1 MADNTVFVH
10 LSDDTK
16 RRLDRLSQA
25 TDRSATSITAEALEA
40 YLAQQEWQIAAID
53 DAIRLAEQGGF
64 VSHEE
69 MTAWLGSWGTPEETA
84 APKPLSRKTA
94 Q

>member
-40 YLAQQEWQIAAID
+40 YLAEQEWQIAAVD
-53 DAIRLAEQGGF
+53 DAIRPAERGEF
-64 VSHEE
+64 ISHEAV
-69 MTAWLGSWGTPEETA
+69 TSWLGSWGTAEETA
-84 APKPLSRKTA
+84 ARCMR
-94 Q
+94 

>member
-1 MADNTVFVH
+1 MSDNTVFVH

-53 DAIRLAEQGGF
+53 DAIRLAESGEF
-64 VSHEE
+64 VSHEA
-69 MTAWLGSWGTPEETA
+69 MKSWLTSWGTAEETS
-84 APKPLSRKTA
+84 APRPLTRKTA

>member
-1 MADNTVFVH
+1 MTDNTVFVH

-40 YLAQQEWQIAAID
+40 YLAEQEWQIAAID
-53 DAIRLAEQGGF
+53 DAIRLAERGEF
-64 VSHEE
+64 VSHEA
-69 MTAWLGSWGTPEETA
+69 MTSWLTSWGTAEETS
-84 APKPLSRKTA
+84 APRPLTRKTA